1 MIPRG
6 RTSPPGSATA
16 TAMVSAWTSSPTL
29 RKFVDIDRLLSH
41 VALRGS
47 VAPDRVTYALRS
59 RAGHSIWT
67 SSSGA
72 ARHVVLIRWR
82 ARDMG
87 HNGSM
92 PEGQVVRESFTPAT
106 TAIDRGGIDR
116 WPT

>member
-16 TAMVSAWTSSPTL
+16 TAMVSAWTSTPTL

-59 RAGHSIWT
+59 RAGHYIWT
-67 SSSGA
+67 NQVAETVPLFALRSLRFPLHRRFIGQSTALPHKTRPS
-72 ARHVVLIRWR
+72 IRP
-82 ARDMG
+82 
-87 HNGSM
+87 S
-92 PEGQVVRESFTPAT
+92 
-106 TAIDRGGIDR
+106 I
-116 WPT
+116 